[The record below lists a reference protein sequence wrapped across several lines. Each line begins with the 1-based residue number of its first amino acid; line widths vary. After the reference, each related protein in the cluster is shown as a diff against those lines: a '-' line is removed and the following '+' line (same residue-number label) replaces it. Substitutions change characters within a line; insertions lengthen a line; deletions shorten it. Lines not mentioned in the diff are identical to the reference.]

1 MGMSHQRA
9 DATLNLALRNGAT
22 PHLWLHTGNPG
33 AAGTANV
40 ALLSA
45 GNIVRKPITFNAPE
59 NHPANVERRALSSV
73 NVTWGGSEINA
84 SQTITHMSV
93 WSAASGGVLEGVSE
107 VLIAKVVGSDGVVIS
122 AGEVEYAVG
131 VFVKPS

>member
-40 ALLSA
+40 AQIA
-45 GNIVRKPITFNAPE
+45 AANIVRKPITFNAPE
-59 NHPANVERRALSSV
+59 NHPTNVERRVLSAAAV
-73 NVTWGGSEINA
+73 VWLGTEITATQN
-84 SQTITHMSV
+84 ITHISI
-93 WSAASGGVLEGVSE
+93 WSAASGGVPEFINAVT
-107 VLIAKVVGSDGVVIS
+107 VAKIVGSDGVTIDP
-122 AGEVEYAVG
+122 ATVEAAIG
-131 VFVKPS
+131 VHVKP